1 MPVIAQR
8 ELRNQIG
15 SVLRRAEHGET
26 FTITV
31 NGRAVAELRPLA
43 PVLRQREGLDAILA
57 RTPVDDRWTDDLRA
71 LRDEDASA
79 AAGDG

>member
-1 MPVIAQR
+1 MTVIAQR
-8 ELRNQIG
+8 VLRNQIS

-43 PVLRQREGLDAILA
+43 RAVRQQEGLDAILA